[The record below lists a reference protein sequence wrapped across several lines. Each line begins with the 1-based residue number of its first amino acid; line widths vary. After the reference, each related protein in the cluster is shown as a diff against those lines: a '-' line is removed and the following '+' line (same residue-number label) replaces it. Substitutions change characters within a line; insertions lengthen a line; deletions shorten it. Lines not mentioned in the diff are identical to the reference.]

1 MLNRA
6 TISKGTIRN
15 NGVPHLECSII
26 PSSHIKEFQTIS
38 LFVIPLIDEANDSFY
53 LRDVNERTLGSR
65 L

>member
-6 TISKGTIRN
+6 TISKGTIHN

-38 LFVIPLIDEANDSFY
+38 LFVIPLIDECK
-53 LRDVNERTLGSR
+53 R
-65 L
+65 